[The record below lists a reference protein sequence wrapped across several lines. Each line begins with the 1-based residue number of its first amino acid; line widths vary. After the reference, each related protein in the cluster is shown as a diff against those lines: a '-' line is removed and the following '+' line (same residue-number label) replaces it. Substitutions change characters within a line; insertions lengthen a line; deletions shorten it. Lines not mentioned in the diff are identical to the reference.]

1 MKERTVQVEQL
12 LRQKDE
18 FIAQAGH
25 DLKTP
30 LTPIIALLPHIYKKE
45 QDPELRKLLAMVM
58 SDATGMKHLITDI
71 LTLAKL
77 NTPYT
82 TADAEEI
89 VLVDEVEKGILKHT
103 WMAWKK
109 SHSIKNSV
117 GPDIRIWMTKSH
129 IESLFD
135 NLIGNAVRYTPEGG
149 TVTIFSKVAEWMTMI
164 SIADTRIGL
173 NPEETIRIF
182 DEFYK
187 ADSSRHERDSSGLGL
202 TIVSR
207 IVHLY
212 GGHIK
217 AESPGIGCGS
227 TFTVTFPRR

>member
-182 DEFYK
+182 DEFI
-187 ADSSRHERDSSGLGL
+187 RQIHPGTSG
-202 TIVSR
+202 T
-207 IVHLY
+207 
-212 GGHIK
+212 
-217 AESPGIGCGS
+217 
-227 TFTVTFPRR
+227 PRVWVLPS